1 MKLCRF
7 DHDRIGLV
15 EGDRIFE
22 VTELFD
28 RSPPWPAPQ
37 GDWIIRQAARLG
49 PRLTAAAKVRPVRPL
64 SGVRLDSPVAQPGK
78 IIGAPINYRAHI
90 EEAHDDAGIG
100 FGRTFSDLK
109 DHGLFLKAASSLV
122 GPSDEV
128 RLRFPERRSDHEVEL
143 VVVIGK
149 EASQVSRD
157 RALEHVF
164 GYCIGLDMT
173 VRGPEWSVFRKSADT
188 YAVLGP
194 WIVTADE
201 IPDPDRLDLS
211 LRVNGELRQSANTR
225 QLIYDVQALIEY
237 ASSFYT
243 LHPGDLIYT
252 GTPEGVSQVRPGDV
266 MDCEIEAVGRMH
278 VSVCGTWFS
287 EAPAA
292 DGGALARPR
301 DVARS
306 Y

>member
-173 VRGPEWSVFRKSADT
+173 VRGPEWPVFRKSADS
-188 YAVLGP
+188 YCVMGP

-201 IPDPDRLDLS
+201 IADPNALDLS
-211 LRVNGELRQSANTR
+211 ITVNGEIRQSANTA

-243 LHPGDLIYT
+243 LHPGDVIFT
-252 GTPEGVSQVRPGDV
+252 GTPEGVSEVRPGDV
-266 MDCEIEAVGRMH
+266 MTAKIEGIGEMTVAVAAER
-278 VSVCGTWFS
+278 FS
-287 EAPAA
+287 DKPAE
-292 DGGALARPR
+292 DGGAREKTHEQTR
-301 DVARS
+301 V